1 MDENEAGAYAW
12 CLVALRGFTFAALDC
27 LDARLDAWDIGA
39 FRIFLAVCF
48 AVLERDTPGFCFASM
63 LVVKPK
69 LNASASASAR
79 NLIPAML
86 LRDVGEPQIHL

>member
-1 MDENEAGAYAW
+1 M
-12 CLVALRGFTFAALDC
+12 
-27 LDARLDAWDIGA
+27 
-39 FRIFLAVCF
+39 
-48 AVLERDTPGFCFASM
+48 P
-63 LVVKPK
+63 VVRPK